1 MNLEQEFARD
11 LVELLELPDSEA
23 ATALNGR
30 MLAIERVEQLRAK
43 SFAQRG
49 LIAVEFQKRELFKHL
64 NFETFSDWIASG
76 FMGSRSSIYDAKRDI
91 EALQGDVPQNVL
103 ANIADK
109 ANLKTLVQCS
119 AGVRRSAVVQEMAQG
134 ATPEDFVTHLQN
146 HHPDQHIELRIPVR
160 FFLEKSEAET
170 LECALKATMDAEK
183 LPSREAALESWAAS
197 AIAEYSS
204 RLEVE

>member
-103 ANIADK
+103 VNIADK
-109 ANLKTLVQCS
+109 N
-119 AGVRRSAVVQEMAQG
+119 
-134 ATPEDFVTHLQN
+134 PEDLSPMLCRRTTVCGSARDGPGRYARRLRHSPSKSSPRPTH
-146 HHPDQHIELRIPVR
+146 R
-160 FFLEKSEAET
+160 
-170 LECALKATMDAEK
+170 
-183 LPSREAALESWAAS
+183 AANPC
-197 AIAEYSS
+197 
-204 RLEVE
+204 